1 MWFDS
6 EESISPAIA
15 MISDFVRQCGQS
27 NPFDDNRVTTVDGL
41 HGDVPEINDRAF
53 VGLQGHAEKAATSD
67 KGRGVL
73 VTGSPGIGKSHL
85 LARFGQWA
93 RTEKY
98 PFIYLLNLQAGPE
111 DLLRAVL
118 RTTVSVLARDFLTRP
133 SQSRIYRLVSAAVK
147 RGLLTGSKESTAL
160 PPGDR
165 QWTRSAAR
173 RALSQLLARHQV
185 NPSITAAL
193 WAVFDA
199 VQCRRLKIPTDTA
212 AASLAI
218 SWLSGDVLEPEET
231 RRFGIRTHSSS
242 EDGFALSIEDMK
254 NVLRAISVLAVS
266 RDRSLI
272 LCFDQVDTLSE
283 DQVQS
288 WSATVHALLD
298 LCPGLLVVTS
308 GVDETFL
315 RWTSKDLVS
324 KASWDD
330 RIRQFPVHLSGISA
344 ANARRMIQR
353 RLNEWLLPFDAI
365 PEITEARRMDLYF
378 PITSTAVDA
387 ILRDADGT
395 DRNDLRPRDVISRAG
410 AAWERQVQMLKRDA
424 SERWLQQ
431 WQAGTLSATE
441 VGHASLD
448 TPEPLDLT
456 EPHDAGVSEHHAR
469 SPAQAAIEKRLQEHI
484 DQRMA
489 QKDSLT
495 VDSSQLMGLIRT
507 AVAACSNAE
516 EPWRSTL
523 YSSLVSQSVP
533 AVMNR
538 TKPTFGLIVEHI
550 DPLSGNGL
558 RTGVAV
564 CDAVS
569 GNSATNFLKRLKA
582 DVFDLPTVDRA
593 FLIVDERRP
602 LDLARTGSA
611 LFDFLQRQGDRFRQ
625 FNMSI
630 ETFATLDALEA
641 VVGLAKSGDLTS
653 RNRDGSLSAISES
666 QVRNWYHESKKY
678 LETPVLQNILLP
690 FMPDTNAMA
699 PADDSGISLDVI
711 TSASD
716 TT

>member
-1 MWFDS
+1 MFS
-6 EESISPAIA
+6 N
-15 MISDFVRQCGQS
+15 FVRQSALS

-41 HGDVPEINDRAF
+41 RGDVLEINDRAF
-53 VGLQGHAEKAATSD
+53 AGLQGHAEKAATSD

-93 RTEKY
+93 RSERY

-111 DLLRAVL
+111 DLLRSVL
-118 RTTVSVLARDFLTRP
+118 RATVSVLACEFCTRP
-133 SQSRIYRLVSAAVK
+133 SQSRIYRLVSAGVK
-147 RGLLTGSKESTAL
+147 RALSNGSNENTS
-160 PPGDR
+160 PPDDR
-165 QWTRSAAR
+165 QWSRGAAR
-173 RALSQLLARHQV
+173 RALSQLLAEHQV

-193 WAVFDA
+193 WTVFDF
-199 VQCRRLKIPTDTA
+199 VQCRRLKIPTDISA
-212 AASLAI
+212 AFLAI
-218 SWLSGDVLEPEET
+218 SWLSGDVLEPEEA
-231 RRFGIRTHSSS
+231 RRFGIRAHSAA

-254 NVLRAISVLAVS
+254 DVLRAISVLAVS

-330 RIRQFPVHLSGISA
+330 RIRQFPVLLSGISA
-344 ANARRMIQR
+344 EKARQMIQR
-353 RLNEWLLPFDAI
+353 RLNEWLLPFDAV
-365 PEITEARRMDLYF
+365 PEITEARRTDLYF
-378 PITSTAVDA
+378 PITSAAGDA
-387 ILRDADGT
+387 ILKDSDGT

-410 AAWERQVQMLKRDA
+410 AAWERQVQMLRRDG

-431 WQAGTLSATE
+431 WQAGALSATE
-441 VGHASLD
+441 VDDVRLN
-448 TPEPLDLT
+448 TPEPPELT
-456 EPHDAGVSEHHAR
+456 EPPDAGTSEHDAR
-469 SPAQAAIEKRLQEHI
+469 SPSQASIEKRLQEHI
-484 DQRMA
+484 DRRMA
-489 QKDSLT
+489 PKDLLA
-495 VDSSQLMGLIRT
+495 VDSSQLIGLIRT

-516 EPWRSTL
+516 EPWRSNL
-523 YSSLVSQSVP
+523 YLSLASQSVP
-533 AVMNR
+533 AIVNR
-538 TKPTFGLIVEHI
+538 TKPAFGLIVEHI
-550 DPLSGNGL
+550 DPASGKRL
-558 RTGVAV
+558 RIGVAI

-569 GNSATNFLKRLKA
+569 GNSATNFLKRVKA
-582 DVFDLPTVDRA
+582 DVFDAPTVDRA

-611 LFDFLQRQGDRFRQ
+611 LFEFLERQGDKFQQ
-625 FNMSI
+625 FNLSI

-653 RNRDGSLSAISES
+653 RNRDGSLLAISES
-666 QVRNWYHESKKY
+666 EVRNWYHESKKY
-678 LETPVLQNILLP
+678 LETPVLRDILLP
-690 FMPDTNAMA
+690 VMPDSDAMA

-711 TSASD
+711 ASASD
-716 TT
+716 TV